1 MIVVQFVPAGM
12 THSNVLLQLYA
23 LLKFKL
29 LIKFANVLFLLGC
42 EFYNGVML
50 LKPPKLVNFETLSA
64 FQL

>member
-1 MIVVQFVPAGM
+1 MIVVQFVPPGM

-29 LIKFANVLFLLGC
+29 LIKLASVLFLLGC

-50 LKPPKLVNFETLSA
+50 LKPL
-64 FQL
+64 